1 MARKKS
7 KPMEP
12 EEELEDEV
20 EELEDELDDDKALT
34 FERRD
39 RYVNL
44 VLAVA
49 ATGFVIWQ
57 IWRIFHPAVAAP
69 GTWAWVQAWWV
80 QALLGLGFA
89 YAAYGY
95 WYEFLFNRLVV
106 AEDGLIYYSVDGAF
120 DAEWEDV
127 IRIGTIRRRKSKR
140 EYGLVLKK
148 SVRRENLFSFQPYV
162 AEWEGS
168 ELKKALEEHAGHLF
182 SEDKSLDG
190 TAEEAEEEEPE
201 EQTEE

>member
-1 MARKKS
+1 MARKPK
-7 KPMEP
+7 MEEP
-12 EEELEDEV
+12 EEVTEEV
-20 EELEDELDDDKALT
+20 ETLEEEPEDDGTLT

-39 RYVNL
+39 RYFNL

-57 IWRIFHPAVAAP
+57 IWRVFNPLEVGP
-69 GTWAWVQAWWV
+69 GTWAWIQSWWV

-106 AEDGLIYYSVDGAF
+106 ADDGLIYYSVDGAF
-120 DAEWEDV
+120 DADWEDV
-127 IRIGTIRRRKSKR
+127 IRIGTIRRRKGKR

-148 SVRRENLFSFQPYV
+148 HVRKENIFSFKPYV
-162 AEWEGS
+162 TEWEGS
-168 ELKKALEEHAGHLF
+168 ELKQALQEHAAQLF
-182 SEDKSLDG
+182 SDDKTLDEVDDREDE
-190 TAEEAEEEEPE
+190 TEEELDDEK
-201 EQTEE
+201 